1 MNDASKKFNIPSK
14 LFYNFRKPQVCMVN
28 SLEIS
33 KIAKQQ
39 NFQKERLLCQHLS
52 FHFCNHKFV
61 TFDFDTKKVTSIY
74 QYLCDFYYGEHSIAG
89 NRGSTAYHCLVPIV
103 QSVLSLGCGCGYPVL
118 LFRNL
123 LEIKMLK
130 IQQSP
135 GTTQYIS
142 RYVYNQ

>member
-1 MNDASKKFNIPSK
+1 MMLVKSSIFQASFLQFPQAPSS
-14 LFYNFRKPQVCMVN
+14 MVN

-74 QYLCDFYYGEHSIAG
+74 QYLCDFYYGELSIAG

-130 IQQSP
+130 IQQSL
-135 GTTQYIS
+135 GASTYKQICI
-142 RYVYNQ
+142 

>member
-14 LFYNFRKPQVCMVN
+14 LFYYFRKPQVCMVN

-39 NFQKERLLCQHLS
+39 TFQKKSLLCQHLS

-61 TFDFDTKKVTSIY
+61 TFDFDTKKVTSIHW
-74 QYLCDFYYGEHSIAG
+74 YLCDFYHGEHSIDD
-89 NRGSTAYHCLVPIV
+89 NRGVHSLSLSSAY
-103 QSVLSLGCGCGYPVL
+103 SLGCGCGYPVL

-130 IQQSP
+130 IQQSL
-135 GTTQYIS
+135 GTSTYKQICI
-142 RYVYNQ
+142 